1 MDNVIIGLIAASLT
15 SFAGLPQLLKILKT
29 KHTKDLSLEM
39 YTMMFIGVLLWL
51 VYGILK
57 KDLALILA
65 NLVSGIIVG
74 LIWVLKIKYK

>member
-1 MDNVIIGLIAASLT
+1 MIGLIAASLT